1 MNDDT
6 QKFIIEPD
14 GTTATVTWFDDS
26 NTHDSGNW
34 TYTVILKF
42 ADADLNPPDSQY
54 DGWEAGTIYKHY
66 KAFKPEMALEVG
78 RKFYDFLMKFR
89 TLYGQEEHVNE
100 WRQRYEIE
108 HMKRLQI
115 FLELEDAKERAVEMQ
130 KRVKALTT
138 GHVEKV
144 EADNIQMEQDIEKF
158 LRNIQH
164 VVSEMDE
171 YLEDRRNRAY
181 QTDSTSA

>member
-1 MNDDT
+1 
-6 QKFIIEPD
+6 
-14 GTTATVTWFDDS
+14 
-26 NTHDSGNW
+26 
-34 TYTVILKF
+34 
-42 ADADLNPPDSQY
+42 
-54 DGWEAGTIYKHY
+54 
-66 KAFKPEMALEVG
+66 MALEVG

-144 EADNIQMEQDIEKF
+144 EADNIQMEQGIEKF

-171 YLEDRRNRAY
+171 YLEDSRNRAY